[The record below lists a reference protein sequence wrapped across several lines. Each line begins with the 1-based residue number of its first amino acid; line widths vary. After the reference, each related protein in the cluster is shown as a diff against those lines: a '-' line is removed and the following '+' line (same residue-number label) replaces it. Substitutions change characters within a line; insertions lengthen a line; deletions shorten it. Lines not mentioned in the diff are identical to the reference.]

1 MPAWEGP
8 LVCAAVLLMVAAVP
22 KIRQPEEATRALRS
36 TGLPASDLLVRL
48 LAVVELA
55 VGGYALTVGDR
66 LSAGLVAT
74 SYLGFTAF
82 VVLAR
87 SRDGV
92 VSSCGCFGEPD
103 TPPTRSHVAV
113 TALLAAG
120 AAGAAVRPVGPVTH
134 LFDDP
139 AQGVALALMAAV
151 CVGFAYLA
159 LAVLPTVAA
168 ATAPAGTTPRPTLE
182 KP

>member
-8 LVCAAVLLMVAAVP
+8 LFAAAVLLILAAVP
-22 KIRQPEEATRALRS
+22 KIRRPDDATRALRS
-36 TGLPASDLLVRL
+36 TGLPSSDLLVRM
-48 LAVVELA
+48 LAVAELA
-55 VGGYALTVGDR
+55 IGVYALAVGDR
-66 LSAGLVAT
+66 LAALLVAA
-74 SYLGFTAF
+74 SYAGFTGF

-92 VSSCGCFGEPD
+92 VSSCGCFGQPD
-103 TPPTRSHVAV
+103 TPPTRSHIVV
-113 TALLAAG
+113 TALLALG
-120 AAGAAVRPVGPVTH
+120 ALGGVVSPVGSVTR

-139 AQGVALALMAAV
+139 AKGLALALLAAV

-159 LAVLPTVAA
+159 LAVLPTLAA
-168 ATAPAGTTPRPTLE
+168 PTAPRPAPE